1 MHASSEPPADPFAG
15 NGALLPEQW
24 VQAVE
29 VCPDAVL
36 VVDAQR
42 RIRGWNRAA
51 EKLFGY
57 TQAEAIGQDFDL
69 LLPAERRE
77 AGELD
82 RLSDWNEEGGEI
94 HELLSERVSKT
105 GQTIL
110 VRLSRRVL
118 RDDAGELQG
127 AIAIL
132 RDVTGSETAMRRAT
146 ESLHLARLGRLASQI
161 AHEMRNP
168 LAGIH
173 GAMQI
178 LQRRADPASDEAE
191 VYRAVSE
198 EVRRLDQ
205 LVNDLQRFAR
215 PSSSRTE
222 RLELGTWLEEVGPRL
237 ARDFD
242 STELV
247 LRSQADLQVSTDPVL
262 LEEILV
268 ELIKNAHD
276 AVGENELRLDLR
288 VAAIASGV
296 EIRVQD
302 NGPGISTNETERIF
316 EPFHSTKARG
326 SGLGLAVARR
336 HAETLG
342 GSLTLDAC
350 PTTSAKGACFVLRL
364 PLA

>member
-15 NGALLPEQW
+15 SGALLPEQW

-36 VVDAQR
+36 VIDAHR

-51 EKLFGY
+51 QQLFGY
-57 TQAEAIGQDFDL
+57 TKAEAIGQDFDL

-118 RDDAGELQG
+118 RDEAGQLQG

-132 RDVTGSETAMRRAT
+132 RDVTGSETAMRRAAD
-146 ESLHLARLGRLASQI
+146 SLHLARLGRLASQI

-178 LQRRADPASDEAE
+178 LQRRADPKSEEAE
-191 VYRAVSE
+191 VYLAVGE

-222 RLELGTWLEEVGPRL
+222 QFELGSWLEEVGPRL
-237 ARDFD
+237 ARNFD

-247 LRSQADLQVSTDPVL
+247 LRSKSDLQVSTDPLL

-276 AVGENELRLDLR
+276 AVGEQELRLDLR
-288 VAAIASGV
+288 VSAVASGV

-302 NGPGISTNETERIF
+302 NGPGIPPSEAEQIF

-342 GSLTLDAC
+342 GSLTLAET
-350 PTTSAKGACFVLRL
+350 PASSQTGASFVLRL

>member
-36 VVDAQR
+36 VIDAKR
-42 RIRGWNRAA
+42 RIRGWNGAA
-51 EKLFGY
+51 EQLFGY
-57 TQAEAIGQDFDL
+57 TKEEAIGQDFDL

-77 AGELD
+77 AGELQ
-82 RLSDWNEEGGEI
+82 RLRDWNEEGGEI

-118 RDDAGELQG
+118 RDASGQLQG

-132 RDVTGSETAMRRAT
+132 RDVTGSETAMRRAA

-178 LQRRADPASDEAE
+178 LQRRAAPQSEEAE
-191 VYRAVSE
+191 VYDAVGVE
-198 EVRRLDQ
+198 IRRLDQ

-215 PSSSRTE
+215 PSASRTE
-222 RLELGTWLEEVGPRL
+222 TFDLGAWLEEVGPRL
-237 ARDFD
+237 ARNFE

-247 LRSQADLQVSTDPVL
+247 LRSKANLQISTDPVL

-268 ELIKNAHD
+268 ELIKNAHE
-276 AVGENELRLDLR
+276 AVGEQELRLDLR
-288 VAAIASGV
+288 VGAVAAGAELQV
-296 EIRVQD
+296 HD
-302 NGPGISTNETERIF
+302 NGPGIAANQAEQIF
-316 EPFHSTKARG
+316 EPFHSSKARG

-342 GSLTLDAC
+342 GSLTLAAPRDG
-350 PTTSAKGACFVLRL
+350 SSSGACFVLAL

>member
-1 MHASSEPPADPFAG
+1 MCASTEPPADPFAG
-15 NGALLPEQW
+15 TGALLPEQW
-24 VQAVE
+24 VHAVE
-29 VCPDAVL
+29 ICPDAVL

-42 RIRGWNRAA
+42 RIRGWNHAA
-51 EKLFGY
+51 ETLFGY
-57 TQAEAIGQDFDL
+57 SKAEAIGQDFNL

-77 AGELD
+77 SGELD

-94 HELLSERVSKT
+94 HELLSERVSKA

-118 RDDAGELQG
+118 RDDAGQLQG

-132 RDVTGSETAMRRAT
+132 RDVTGSETAMRRAA
-146 ESLHLARLGRLASQI
+146 ESLHLARLGRLAAQI

-178 LQRRADPASDEAE
+178 LQRRADPMSEEFE
-191 VYRAVSE
+191 VYQAVSS

-222 RLELGTWLEEVGPRL
+222 QFELGSWLEEAVPRL
-237 ARDFD
+237 ARNFG

-247 LRSQADLQVSTDPVL
+247 LRSQADLQISTDPVL

-276 AVGENELRLDLR
+276 AVGDSDLRLDLR
-288 VAAIASGV
+288 VSSVPSGL
-296 EIRVQD
+296 ELRVQD
-302 NGPGISTNETERIF
+302 NGPGVCSDEGERIF
-316 EPFHSTKARG
+316 EPFHSSKPRG

-342 GSLTLDAC
+342 GTLTLAE
-350 PTTSAKGACFVLRL
+350 PIETSTTGARFVLFL

>member
-29 VCPDAVL
+29 VCPDAML
-36 VVDAQR
+36 VIDAQR
-42 RIRGWNRAA
+42 RIRGWNQAA
-51 EKLFGY
+51 EQLFGY
-57 TQAEAIGQDFDL
+57 SKAEAVGQDFDL
-69 LLPAERRE
+69 LLPTERRE

-94 HELLSERVSKT
+94 HELLSERVSKS

-118 RDDAGELQG
+118 RDEAGQLQG

-132 RDVTGSETAMRRAT
+132 RDVTGTETAMRRAA
-146 ESLHLARLGRLASQI
+146 ESLHLARLGRLAAQI

-173 GAMQI
+173 GAIQV
-178 LQRRADPASDEAE
+178 LQRRANPKSEEAE
-191 VYRAVSE
+191 VYRAVGVE
-198 EVRRLDQ
+198 IRRLDQ

-222 RLELGTWLEEVGPRL
+222 HLDLGTWLEDVGPRL
-237 ARDFD
+237 ARNFD

-247 LRSQADLQVSTDPVL
+247 LCSQADLQVSTDPVL

-276 AVGENELRLDLR
+276 AAGEHKLRLDLR
-288 VAAIASGV
+288 VCAVPSGV
-296 EIRVQD
+296 ELRVLD
-302 NGPGISTNETERIF
+302 NGPGIPANDAERIF
-316 EPFHSTKARG
+316 EPFHSSKARG

-342 GSLTLDAC
+342 GSLILAEALE
-350 PTTSAKGACFVLRL
+350 TSATGACFVLLL

>member
-1 MHASSEPPADPFAG
+1 MSAASEPPTGPFSG
-15 NGALLPEQW
+15 QGALRPEQW
-24 VQAVE
+24 VAAVE
-29 VCPDAVL
+29 ICPDAVL

-42 RIRGWNRAA
+42 KIRGWNHAA
-51 EKLFGY
+51 EQLFGY
-57 TQAEAIGQDFDL
+57 SKSEAIGQDFQL
-69 LLPAERRE
+69 LLPAKRRE

-94 HELLSERVSKT
+94 HELLTERVTKS

-118 RDDAGELQG
+118 RDEAGQLQG

-132 RDVTGSETAMRRAT
+132 RDVTGSEIAMRRAA

-168 LAGIH
+168 LAGIS

-178 LQRRADPASDEAE
+178 LQRRADPE
-191 VYRAVSE
+191 SE
-198 EVRRLDQ
+198 EVEVYQAVGAEIRRLDQ

-222 RLELGTWLEEVGPRL
+222 QFDLGAWLEEVGPRL
-237 ARDFD
+237 ARNFD
-242 STELV
+242 STEFV
-247 LRSQADLQVSTDPVL
+247 LRSQANLQVSTDPVL
-262 LEEILV
+262 IEEILS
-268 ELIKNAHD
+268 ELMKNAHD
-276 AVGENELRLDLR
+276 AVGEADLRLDLR
-288 VAAIASGV
+288 VCAVPRGL
-296 EIRVQD
+296 EIHVQD
-302 NGPGISTNETERIF
+302 NGPGVCADDSERIF
-316 EPFHSTKARG
+316 EPFHSSKPRG

-342 GSLTLDAC
+342 GSLTLGQASE
-350 PTTSAKGACFVLRL
+350 TQAAGAHFVLFL

>member
-1 MHASSEPPADPFAG
+1 MCASFEPPADPFAG
-15 NGALLPEQW
+15 TDALTPEQW

-36 VVDAQR
+36 VIDAQR
-42 RIRGWNRAA
+42 RIRGWNQAA
-51 EKLFGY
+51 EQLFGY
-57 TQAEAIGQDFDL
+57 SKGEAIGQDFDL

-77 AGELD
+77 SGELD
-82 RLSDWNEEGGEI
+82 RLSDWNEQGGEV

-118 RDDAGELQG
+118 RDGDGQLQG

-132 RDVTGSETAMRRAT
+132 RDVTGSETAMRRAS

-178 LQRRADPASDEAE
+178 LQRRTEPD
-191 VYRAVSE
+191 SE
-198 EVRRLDQ
+198 EADVYHAVGEEIRRLDQ

-215 PSSSRTE
+215 PSASRTE
-222 RLELGTWLEEVGPRL
+222 TLEFGAWLEAVGPRL
-237 ARDFD
+237 ARNFE

-247 LRSQADLQVSTDPVL
+247 LRSQANLQLSTDPVL

-268 ELIKNAHD
+268 ELIKNAHE
-276 AVGENELRLDLR
+276 AAGEEDLRLNLR
-288 VAAIASGV
+288 VCAVSSGA
-296 EIRVQD
+296 ELHVQD
-302 NGPGISTNETERIF
+302 NGPGIPARDAEQIF

-342 GSLTLDAC
+342 GSLTLAK
-350 PTTSAKGACFVLRL
+350 PMETSTPGACFVLSL